1 MAPNSRDFLTD
12 RVAAERDDPL
22 GPQPP
27 GRQDAGEA
35 DGTVADHGDRTAR
48 PHVGAHGG
56 VVTGRHDVGERQQRG
71 EHLFRVPG
79 PGHRDERAVGQRY
92 AHRLALAAVTVG
104 RVEAAG
110 DAGGGDAVAAVR
122 AGTVAERERR
132 DDEDAA
138 LDVRDVAA
146 DVLDHAD
153 ELVADRAGLERR
165 VAAVVPEVR
174 PADAGEYDADDRVGR
189 LGDDRVAPVADL
201 DTVRFDEESCTHGLQ
216 QSALSPV
223 VGGPAK
229 GVPAGHPCDAARALP
244 S

>member
-1 MAPNSRDFLTD
+1 M
-12 RVAAERDDPL
+12 
-22 GPQPP
+22 P
-27 GRQDAGEA
+27 GA
-35 DGTVADHGDRTAR
+35 
-48 PHVGAHGG
+48 
-56 VVTGRHDVGERQQRG
+56 
-71 EHLFRVPG
+71 
-79 PGHRDERAVGQRY
+79 GHRDERAVGERD
-92 AHRLALAAVTVG
+92 AHRLALAAVAVG
-104 RVEAAG
+104 GVEAAG

-122 AGTVAERERR
+122 TGAVAERERR
-132 DDEDAA
+132 DDEVAA

-189 LGDDRVAPVADL
+189 LDDERVAPVADL
-201 DTVRFDEESCTHGLQ
+201 DTVGFDEESCTHGLQ
-216 QSALSPV
+216 QSAFSAV